1 MEQKVEHQT
10 SIHVKQQQK
19 IRCPFVAAAIRPIIL
34 APNNNSHHYS
44 YYFALV
50 IHGSLHQS
58 IHICFLYQV
67 HSLDPVA
74 MQTEADSTNIKQCGT
89 LRFQKVVSATT
100 QYLYYLW
107 KLALD
112 AMPEDEHI
120 VACSSTDQG
129 FFRTVPKTNCGGALA
144 STTGL
149 LETPVQAPYTRTWLR
164 ANPNCTSNMGPW
176 PETTESRT
184 GGSQWKARLLHCV
197 AISEPPT

>member
-1 MEQKVEHQT
+1 MDLCIHRST
-10 SIHVKQQQK
+10 SAF
-19 IRCPFVAAAIRPIIL
+19 C
-34 APNNNSHHYS
+34 
-44 YYFALV
+44 
-50 IHGSLHQS
+50 
-58 IHICFLYQV
+58 
-67 HSLDPVA
+67 
-74 MQTEADSTNIKQCGT
+74 IKYT

-120 VACSSTDQG
+120 VVCSPTDQG
-129 FFRTVPKTNCGGALA
+129 FFRTVPKANCGVHWHLQLA
-144 STTGL
+144 

-184 GGSQWKARLLHCV
+184 GGAQWKAHLKHCV
-197 AISEPPT
+197 SISEPPTYPTAVYDPRFRIPCDYSSNANHDVKIILKHIRSVILLIFNF